1 MNMKRSF
8 RQPRGL
14 ALMIVITV
22 IAIASLLGIAM
33 LSAATLQAQVAH
45 SSQDAATADYLAES
59 AVQTAAY
66 YLQRDLANCPAAWTG
81 TAGYK
86 IHASNVTIG
95 GVDGSFDVDATA
107 TGIPD
112 QYRISAVGRS
122 SGATPVTRTTTAKLT
137 VLRATPSYST
147 GFGGLTTSI
156 GVRNIFNGGPV
167 VYNSLIANSG
177 TFNAGSRVYT
187 ANDFAVPSSASGQVN
202 YYGGNVAGG
211 TYTMPNGNVGT
222 PQILSSAT
230 ITSTAS
236 LTALATNPG
245 RVFYSSGSI
254 VITGA
259 GTYNATLVARG
270 AIDFRPALGSAVTI
284 NRVAGFPAL
293 VSDGALAINF
303 KSGTLTIN
311 GVAFVGGG
319 TTWGALTNTAVKIN
333 GALLTPSPTLSA
345 AAGSLTVNYSAS
357 NVDVLNLTPNLVQ
370 PPVGLRLS
378 DWSQ

>member
-1 MNMKRSF
+1 
-8 RQPRGL
+8 
-14 ALMIVITV
+14 MIVLMV
-22 IAIASLLGIAM
+22 IAIATLLGLAM

-45 SSQDAATADYLAES
+45 SAQDAATADYLAES

-66 YLQRDLANCPAAWTG
+66 YLQRDLARCPASWTG
-81 TAGYK
+81 TVGYK
-86 IHASNVTIG
+86 IHANNVTIP

-107 TGIPD
+107 TTITD
-112 QYRISAVGRS
+112 QYQISAVGRS
-122 SGATPVTRTTTAKLT
+122 SGATPVTRTATAKLT
-137 VLRATPSYST
+137 VLRTTPSYAT

-156 GVRNIFNGGPV
+156 GLRNIFNGGPV

-177 TFNAGSRVYT
+177 TFNAGSRAYT
-187 ANDFAVPSSASGQVN
+187 TSDFAVPSSASGQVN
-202 YYGGNVAGG
+202 YYGGDVAGG

-245 RVFYSSGSI
+245 KFFYSSGSI

-259 GTYNATLVARG
+259 GTYNATLIARG
-270 AIDFRPALGSAVTI
+270 TIDFRPALGSVVTI

-293 VSDGALAINF
+293 VTDSALAINF
-303 KSGTLTIN
+303 KSGTVTIN
-311 GVAFVGGG
+311 GVTFLGGG
-319 TTWGALTNTAVKIN
+319 TSWGALTNTAVKIN
-333 GALLTPSPTLSA
+333 GALLTPSPTLSS
-345 AAGSLTVNYSAS
+345 AAGSLTVNYIAN

-370 PPVGLRLS
+370 PSVGIRLS
-378 DWSQ
+378 AWSQ

>member
-1 MNMKRSF
+1 MRHLS

-14 ALMIVITV
+14 ALLIVITV

-66 YLQRDLANCPAAWTG
+66 YLQHDLANCPSSWTS
-81 TAGYK
+81 TAGHK
-86 IHASNVTIG
+86 IKASGVTIS
-95 GVDGSFDVDATA
+95 GVDGSFDIDATA
-107 TGIPD
+107 TSITD
-112 QYRISAVGRS
+112 RYLVNVVGRS
-122 SGATPVTRTTTAKLT
+122 SGSTPVTRTASAKVT
-137 VLRATPSYST
+137 VLRTTPSYAS
-147 GFGGLTTSI
+147 GFGGNSI
-156 GVRNIFNGGPV
+156 TIGSKNIFNGAPV
-167 VYNSLIANSG
+167 AYNASLSNNG
-177 TFNAGSRVYT
+177 TLNGGSRVFT
-187 ANDFAVPSSASGQVN
+187 ASDFSVPTSASGQVN
-202 YYGGNVAGG
+202 YYGGNIAGG
-211 TYTMPNGNVGT
+211 TYTMPNGNIGT
-222 PQILSSAT
+222 PQILSTAT

-245 RVFYSSGSI
+245 KVFYSAGSI

-270 AIDFRPALGSAVTI
+270 AIDFRPAMGSVVTI

-293 VSDGALAINF
+293 VTDGTLAINF

-311 GVAFVGGG
+311 GVTFLGGG
-319 TTWGALTNTAVKIN
+319 TSWGALTNTAVKIN

-345 AAGSLTVNYSAS
+345 AAGSLTVNYIAN

-370 PPVGLRLS
+370 PVVGLKLA